1 MESASPHIPV
11 LYQACMEHLD
21 IEPDDIVLDGTLG
34 FGGHSQGILDQLG
47 PQGRLI
53 GLDQDPYAI
62 QFCQSRFSN
71 YPQTHLVQL
80 NFSQFSKALANENVR
95 FINKGLLDL
104 GMSSYHLD
112 SSERGFSFLK
122 SEPLDMRMNPKNPLS
137 ATMILSDYSEESLTQ
152 MFQTYGDLYRCQKL
166 VSNIIYFRKQHALET
181 TDDLIQIIK
190 KSFFFKNRR
199 SLYMKT
205 CSQVFQAL
213 RIEVNQEFDHLS
225 SFLNQ
230 VLDFLAP
237 KGRIAIISF
246 HSSEDRLVK
255 HFIKGHKSL
264 IKPCYKGVLTAS
276 QTEIKQNSRS
286 KSAKLRV
293 FEKCD

>member
-1 MESASPHIPV
+1 MESSSPHIPV
-11 LYQACMEHLD
+11 LYQACMDHLD
-21 IEPDDIVLDGTLG
+21 IEPNDIVLDGTLG
-34 FGGHSQGILDQLG
+34 FGGHSQGILEKLG
-47 PQGRLI
+47 PKGRLI

-62 QFCQSRFSN
+62 QYCQSRFSSHS
-71 YPQTHLVQL
+71 QIHFFQL
-80 NFSQFSKALANENVR
+80 NFSQFSKALAKEDLH

-137 ATMILSDYSEESLTQ
+137 ATTILKDYSEESLTQ
-152 MFQTYGDLYRCQKL
+152 LFQTYGDLYRCQKL
-166 VSNIIYFRKQHALET
+166 VSNIIYFRKQHALDT

-213 RIEVNQEFDHLS
+213 RIEVNQEFNHLS

-276 QTEIKQNSRS
+276 QTEIKENSRS